1 MIYLFIEENNEI
13 VIDDICKNID
23 DFHAKYN
30 YFDISPIKSSLINF
44 GFYTL
49 SKKSVVIDFRHNNR
63 YTLYNI
69 NVYEKIRRNYNIG
82 NLLQ

>member
-13 VIDDICKNID
+13 VIDDIYKNID

-30 YFDISPIKSSLINF
+30 YFDISPIKISLINF

-49 SKKSVVIDFRHNNR
+49 SKKSVVIDFSHNSR

-69 NVYEKIRRNYNIG
+69 NVYEKIKRMHNIEK
-82 NLLQ
+82 LLK